1 MCRQKAFFF
10 FNLHLF
16 GVCSWGE
23 GGGAAQAC
31 VLSGA
36 CVEDNLAGIGS
47 LLLPCGFQGQDSG
60 QQVH

>member
-1 MCRQKAFFF
+1 M
-10 FNLHLF
+10 
-16 GVCSWGE
+16 CSWGE